1 MNGETSPELPAT
13 TTFPLPRAPEAELPD
28 AHTLQI
34 ENQNRHLVANIR
46 KLEEQVQNLV
56 QERGALETKYQELER
71 ISKK

>member
-13 TTFPLPRAPEAELPD
+13 TTFPLPRASEAGLPD
-28 AHTLQI
+28 AHTLQA

-56 QERGALETKYQELER
+56 QERGALETKCQELER